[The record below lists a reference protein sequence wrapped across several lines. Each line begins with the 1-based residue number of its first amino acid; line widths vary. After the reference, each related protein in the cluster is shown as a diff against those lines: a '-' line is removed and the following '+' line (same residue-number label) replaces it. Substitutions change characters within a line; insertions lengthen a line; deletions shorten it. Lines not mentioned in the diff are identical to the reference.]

1 MYTHQQEVQL
11 LVHNLSL
18 AFKSL
23 ADSCCICNT
32 LSMSWHENRKSPT
45 GLVKHFTSID
55 MDSRNY
61 NEKAAIA
68 LRGFD
73 HQLPSLVAI
82 PHVRD

>member
-1 MYTHQQEVQL
+1 
-11 LVHNLSL
+11 
-18 AFKSL
+18 
-23 ADSCCICNT
+23 
-32 LSMSWHENRKSPT
+32 MSWHENRKSPT